1 MTQTSSLSTLI
12 ELAERRTDAAAVNL
26 GNAIR
31 SQDELEQKLQWL
43 QKYRDDYSR
52 KMQTEMQSGK
62 SMQQIRNFQVFLG
75 KIDEAIIG
83 QSQLVADAKKRVNHE
98 RNQWQEEERKRMSY
112 TTLELRAEKVI
123 QKKEAKREQKQ
134 NDEHANR
141 QLFYKT

>member
-31 SQDELEQKLQWL
+31 SQDELEQKLQLL

-83 QSQLVADAKKRVNHE
+83 QSQLVADAKKRVSHE

>member
-31 SQDELEQKLQWL
+31 SQDELEQKLQLL

>member
-12 ELAERRTDAAAVNL
+12 EQAERRTDAAAVKL

-31 SQDELEQKLQWL
+31 SQDELEQKLQLL